1 MNESVKHI
9 VQHLLLDGE
18 ILTVEEVTKL
28 TSQFPFLFP
37 ESYLDVIRY
46 INGREGEIGSDSWLC
61 LFPLQELSEVNQ
73 DYSMLMDDIPDYF
86 LIGKDA
92 ADTGYAFHK
101 TRGTFHSFGLMSN
114 FKTDFI
120 DFMGHDF
127 YGFLETLYNYRFRD

>member
-9 VQHLLLDGE
+9 VQPLLLDGE

-61 LFPLQELSEVNQ
+61 LFPLQELSEVNH
-73 DYSMLMDDIPDYF
+73 DYAILMDDIPDYF

-101 TRGTFHSFGLMSN
+101 FNKTYHAFGLMSN
-114 FKTDFI
+114 FKTDPIIFC
-120 DFMGHDF
+120 GNTL
-127 YGFLETLYNYRFRD
+127 LEFVEYLYNE